1 MLKQLGRLERTRNIL
16 ILGFAIL
23 MAVSLIVFYAPSR
36 SAGSID
42 PSRNTET
49 VAKVG
54 SNSISVADIS
64 RERQRYAQFG
74 AQMMAQF
81 GNRAVLEGL
90 ISSYVMLEEAERLGL
105 AASDAEVAEKIRE
118 DYKDSTGTFELEKYK
133 QSVMERYGE
142 SEKIENE

>member
-1 MLKQLGRLERTRNIL
+1 MLKQLGRLERTRNIV

-23 MAVSLIVFYAPSR
+23 MAVSLIVFYAPGR

-42 PSRNTET
+42 PSRNTEV

-54 SNSISVADIS
+54 SNSISVADLA
-64 RERQRYAQFG
+64 RVRQNYAQFG

-90 ISSYVMLEEAERLGL
+90 INKFVILEEAERLGL
-105 AASDAEVAEKIRE
+105 SASDAEVAEKIRE
-118 DYKDSTGTFELEKYK
+118 DYKDATGKFDIEKYK
-133 QSVMERYGE
+133 KSILDRYGD
-142 SEKIENE
+142 I